1 MESQPE
7 VEVVVAYAPDCSG
20 HSYSTQSS
28 LVGLAPLKLEEEGE
42 GKPPKRRV
50 WYPPSLKA
58 KIIRSKAS
66 KRERESESGIGMCLQ
81 NGGVENAG
89 GWVIRK
95 H

>member
-66 KRERESESGIGMCLQ
+66 KRERARVG
-81 NGGVENAG
+81 
-89 GWVIRK
+89 
-95 H
+95 